1 MSGAG
6 APASAPAP
14 VPLEQEPPLP
24 AASIYPPLA
33 MATLCVG
40 GGLIGLVQRGSA
52 RSLVA
57 GTLLGGAFAWSSH
70 CLATE
75 QQLRGYR
82 FATATSLLLTAAM
95 GARLYRTGA
104 IVPSGVLTRAGAAS
118 TAYMGRKWQEWA

>member
-1 MSGAG
+1 M
-6 APASAPAP
+6 AS
-14 VPLEQEPPLP
+14 
-24 AASIYPPLA
+24 
-33 MATLCVG
+33 LCMG
-40 GGLIGLVQRGSA
+40 GGVIGMVQRGSA

-104 IVPSGVLTRAGAAS
+104 IMPAGVLTLAGAAS
-118 TAYMGRKWQEWA
+118 SAYMGRKWREWA